1 MIREIYGLYY
11 GTNMVTKCLKGEN
24 VMEKMP
30 KIEELAELIE
40 CGRESILLQ
49 EHLREIMILE
59 GDSEAVNILNKRIF
73 LSKQLF
79 IQLELANETIKQLNH
94 TGTE

>member
-1 MIREIYGLYY
+1 M
-11 GTNMVTKCLKGEN
+11 N
-24 VMEKMP
+24 KMP
-30 KIEELAELIE
+30 KIEEIAGMIE
-40 CGRESILLQ
+40 VVKEGISLQ
-49 EHLREIMILE
+49 EVLREIMFLE

-73 LSKQLF
+73 LSKQLC

>member
-1 MIREIYGLYY
+1 
-11 GTNMVTKCLKGEN
+11 
-24 VMEKMP
+24 MEKMP